1 MTINIER
8 VKEKHQA
15 LAQIGALPGG
25 GVSRLALTKEDV
37 EARGLLKTWMEEVG
51 AECQLDDLGNMY
63 GWLQGT
69 ERKDKPVVVGSHLDS
84 VPSGGTFDGVLG
96 VLAGLEIMTR
106 LKEEGIQHKI
116 PFALANFTNEEGA
129 RFPIAMIASGIL
141 SGKYT
146 KEEMENLTDKDG
158 ISMGEELRRFNLIGE
173 ASNRLTDLEAFA
185 ELHIEQGPVLES
197 EKKQVGIVN
206 GIQGLNWYEVL
217 VEGEADH
224 AGPSPMET
232 RKDALI
238 AATNVIQSLH
248 QWVSSLNDETT
259 ITFGSMRVDP
269 DVVNV
274 IAGKVTFTIDIRHPD
289 ARTLENREKEMQ
301 KRLSDILDKEPLH
314 NWNVKTL
321 TRKPPVQFHRPFLE
335 QVEQICQNKGHSY
348 KHMISGAG
356 HDAMYMNEIA
366 PTFMMFVPS
375 IGGKSHHPSE
385 KSRWED
391 IEVCIDVLYEWVKQN
406 IQIV

>member
-15 LAQIGALPGG
+15 LAQIGALPEG

-37 EARGLLKTWMEEVG
+37 EARNLLKAWIEEIG
-51 AECQLDDLGNMY
+51 AENRMDDLGNMY
-63 GWLQGT
+63 GWLPGT
-69 ERKDKPVVVGSHLDS
+69 ESIDKPVVVGSHLDS
-84 VPSGGTFDGVLG
+84 VPSGGTFDGVIG

-106 LKEEGIQHKI
+106 LKEEKIQHKI

-129 RFPIAMIASGIL
+129 RFPISMIASGVL

-158 ISMGEELRRFNLIGE
+158 ISMGEELKRFQLIGKE
-173 ASNRLTDLEAFA
+173 SNRLTNLNAFA
-185 ELHIEQGPVLES
+185 ELHIEQGPVLEN
-197 EKKQVGIVN
+197 ENKQIGIVS
-206 GIQGLNWYEVL
+206 GIQGLNWYEVQ
-217 VEGEADH
+217 VIGEADH

-232 RKDALI
+232 RNDALI
-238 AATNVIQSLH
+238 AATHVIQSLH
-248 QWVSSLNDETT
+248 QWIRSLNDETT

-274 IAGKVTFTIDIRHPD
+274 INGKVTFTIDIRHPD
-289 ARTLENREKEMQ
+289 AQILESREKEM
-301 KRLSDILDKEPLH
+301 KDRLKNILDREPLH
-314 NWNVKTL
+314 KWNMKTL
-321 TRKPPVQFHRPFLE
+321 TKMPPVQFHRPFIEQLE
-335 QVEQICQNKGHSY
+335 EICENKGYSY
-348 KHMISGAG
+348 KRMISGAG
-356 HDAMYMNEIA
+356 HDSMYMNDIA
-366 PTFMMFVPS
+366 PTFMLFVPS

-391 IEVCIDVLYEWVKQN
+391 IKVGIEVLYEWVKQN